1 MIARPTTQGWGLMV
15 VALILPVNR
24 LSIRPLPYFSSFAS
38 TSIFVGSCVG
48 PATIVVSTFVPI
60 LHLLPYL
67 TRLNRSRNCHDF
79 ASYEI
84 SATRFLLSFKLLPS
98 NFSHCSLLYNLKGMT
113 DTIIKITRKKS
124 STKRERRKENSR
136 RSFISK
142 VTYTF
147 LG

>member
-1 MIARPTTQGWGLMV
+1 MGVNGCSVDSPRKSVIHSPSSLFFFLRLHIHLCWQLRWPSDDRRFDLRPSPPPLSDTIKPIAK
-15 VALILPVNR
+15 LPR
-24 LSIRPLPYFSSFAS
+24 FCFIR
-38 TSIFVGSCVG
+38 
-48 PATIVVSTFVPI
+48 
-60 LHLLPYL
+60 
-67 TRLNRSRNCHDF
+67 N
-79 ASYEI
+79 
-84 SATRFLLSFKLLPS
+84 TRFLLSFKLLPS

-147 LG
+147 LE

>member
-1 MIARPTTQGWGLMV
+1 MGVNGCSVDSPRKSVIHSPSSLFFFLRLHIHLCWQLRWPSDDRRFDLRPSPPLLSDTIKPIAK
-15 VALILPVNR
+15 LPR
-24 LSIRPLPYFSSFAS
+24 FCFIR
-38 TSIFVGSCVG
+38 
-48 PATIVVSTFVPI
+48 
-60 LHLLPYL
+60 
-67 TRLNRSRNCHDF
+67 N
-79 ASYEI
+79 
-84 SATRFLLSFKLLPS
+84 TRFLLSFKLLPS

-147 LG
+147 LE

>member
-1 MIARPTTQGWGLMV
+1 MGVNGCSVDSPRKSVIHSPSSLFFFLRLHIHLCWQLRWPSDDRRFDLRPSPPPLSDTIKPIAK
-15 VALILPVNR
+15 LPR
-24 LSIRPLPYFSSFAS
+24 FCFIR
-38 TSIFVGSCVG
+38 
-48 PATIVVSTFVPI
+48 
-60 LHLLPYL
+60 
-67 TRLNRSRNCHDF
+67 N
-79 ASYEI
+79 
-84 SATRFLLSFKLLPS
+84 TRFLLSFKLLPS

-124 STKRERRKENSR
+124 SKRERRKENSR